1 MIQKDLLKFY
11 QPVFVVSLIRA
22 VGVDVFEQLAQKA
35 IKKPALDTN
44 ARVFELLNLLCEMF
58 IEVVDVE
65 SFDVDRNRLGDLF
78 FESSEIRGAGMDV
91 TPFMFV
97 IDAYLQFLRLWMQPM
112 HESYTTEDLEDYLS
126 IADDYDFAKEFRKM
140 VDARFLFP
148 FIVEDDLQLQ
158 FDNKFH
164 NFVDAMENIENR
176 RAAMECV
183 NRLLDEC
190 FCMQMDFVYK

>member
-1 MIQKDLLKFY
+1 
-11 QPVFVVSLIRA
+11 
-22 VGVDVFEQLAQKA
+22 
-35 IKKPALDTN
+35 
-44 ARVFELLNLLCEMF
+44 
-58 IEVVDVE
+58 
-65 SFDVDRNRLGDLF
+65 
-78 FESSEIRGAGMDV
+78 
-91 TPFMFV
+91 
-97 IDAYLQFLRLWMQPM
+97 M

>member
-65 SFDVDRNRLGDLF
+65 SFDVG
-78 FESSEIRGAGMDV
+78 
-91 TPFMFV
+91 
-97 IDAYLQFLRLWMQPM
+97 Y
-112 HESYTTEDLEDYLS
+112 
-126 IADDYDFAKEFRKM
+126 
-140 VDARFLFP
+140 
-148 FIVEDDLQLQ
+148 
-158 FDNKFH
+158 
-164 NFVDAMENIENR
+164 
-176 RAAMECV
+176 
-183 NRLLDEC
+183 RLLDEGVLGSEGLGV
-190 FCMQMDFVYK
+190 DRDGGGG

>member
-22 VGVDVFEQLAQKA
+22 VGVDVFEELAQRA

-44 ARVFELLNLLCEMF
+44 GKIFELLDLLCEMF
-58 IEVVDVE
+58 IEVVDVAN
-65 SFDVDRNRLGDLF
+65 FDVDRNRLGDLF
-78 FESSEIRGAGMDV
+78 FESKEIRSAGMDV

-97 IDAYLQFLRLWMQPM
+97 IDSYLQFLRLWLQPM
-112 HESYTTEDLEDYLS
+112 HESYTPEDLDDYLS
-126 IADDYDFAKEFRKM
+126 IADDYEFASEFRKM

-158 FDNKFH
+158 FDNRFH
-164 NFVDAMENIENR
+164 NFVDSMDGLENR

-190 FCMQMDFVYK
+190 FCMKMDFVYK

>member
-35 IKKPALDTN
+35 IKKPALDTS

-78 FESSEIRGAGMDV
+78 FESTEIRGAGMDV

-97 IDAYLQFLRLWMQPM
+97 IDAYLQFFRLWMQPM

-164 NFVDAMENIENR
+164 NFVDGMENIENR